1 MPPPRKIQKEDIINA
16 TLEILKKEDMESLNA
31 RRIAKELNSSVQP
44 IYHNFENME
53 ELKKVVFKEIYN
65 IYQDYMI
72 KASVKEKPY
81 KEMGLAYIRFARDY
95 PNYFKFIFMSKTDFT
110 PESLI
115 SNDNIGNDVIK
126 KGMELTGFSYEEQKK
141 FHVKVWMF
149 THGIA
154 SLVATSTVKLSE
166 REIDNLLKDTVWAMI
181 LGIKKGK

>member
-1 MPPPRKIQKEDIINA
+1 MPPPRKIKKEDIINVA
-16 TLEILKKEDMESLNA
+16 LEILKKEDIESLNA
-31 RRIAKELNSSVQP
+31 RKIAKELNSSVQP

-53 ELKKVVFKEIYN
+53 NLKEDVFKEMYK
-65 IYQDYMI
+65 IYQDYI
-72 KASVKEKPY
+72 VKASAKKYAY
-81 KEMGLAYIRFARDY
+81 KEMGLAYIKFARDY

-115 SNDNIGNDVIK
+115 SNDDIGNNVIE

-154 SLVATSTVKLSE
+154 SLVATNTVKLTE
-166 REIDNLLKDTVWAMI
+166 EEIDSLLKDTVGAMI
-181 LGIKKGK
+181 SGMKGK